1 MMTWAGFKP
10 WIGLAAVTGIVSYV
24 STDFWSTRILIFAIS
39 FAFLGGWLA
48 LYLRK
53 INRLRTFAR
62 VELGDRFSDEDF
74 DRMLSTRPFGSTLA
88 YAVEQWIASRR
99 NVG

>member
-1 MMTWAGFKP
+1 MGWVRLKP

-24 STDFWSTRILIFAIS
+24 SADFWATRVFIFAIS

-53 INRLRTFAR
+53 IDRLRTLAR
-62 VELGDRFSDEDF
+62 IELGDRFSDQDF
-74 DRMLSTRPFGSTLA
+74 DRMLRTRPSGGTLA
-88 YAVEQWIASRR
+88 
-99 NVG
+99 